1 MNMDNNDT
9 IQQLI
14 RWGEQQSFVRAM
26 LLTSSRAVP
35 NGPVDRLSDY
45 DIILVLTDI
54 HPYHADRA
62 WLAAFGRVL
71 ALFRDPIEADEGALK
86 SGYVIQFEDG
96 LKIDFSLWEVDIL
109 RRIASSPHPDP
120 ELDAGY
126 RVLLDKDHLTDGL
139 PSPTYKSYIPKP
151 PTETEYRERI
161 EMFFLDTC
169 YFAKYLWRDD
179 LMAAKHLME
188 NFIKDEHLRPV
199 LEWHIELEH
208 NWTVKPGPF
217 GRRMKKWLRP
227 DLWADLESTYVGPG
241 LEENWNMLFRVIS
254 LMHRTAI
261 EVGERL
267 GYPYP
272 DEIEQKTLAYLH
284 KIKALPHE
292 TKDE

>member
-1 MNMDNNDT
+1 MDNNDV

-14 RWGEQQSFVRAM
+14 RWGEQQPLVRAM

-71 ALFRDPIEADEGALK
+71 ALFRDPIEPDEGALK

-109 RRIASSPHPDP
+109 RRMVSSPHPDP

-254 LMHRTAI
+254 LMHRAAI

-272 DEIEQKTLAYLH
+272 AEIEQKTLVYLH
-284 KIKALPHE
+284 KIKALPQE